1 MRKSKKRKS
10 LAQIAM
16 QSSASPIAKL
26 PEEILSLI
34 FILAAPRLELDDAV
48 LPRDYEY
55 PILDDIM
62 RLKRSFPLVCKYW
75 RRVAR
80 STPNLWS
87 TILAS
92 EPTHASKMIALSQ
105 SAPLHVIVST
115 SKLPL
120 ARPFIEP
127 VGFRISELDIF
138 VDDNFAPGSVGME
151 GAMET
156 HVEESL
162 LASISLHALFMLRI
176 FSTKDAFISK
186 GIPWKGLTSLRFLQ
200 LAHILP
206 MDELPELPRLT
217 NLHINSLLGVELRWL
232 LRALVNLQSI
242 QCVDVSHVSSAH
254 PEDAALSSFQAILL
268 PKLDKLKI
276 VTTTLAALKLFDYI
290 RPPRSVVI
298 EAKYV
303 NPRSDDASPL
313 TYLSSLK
320 NFIRSHYR
328 GSSSR
333 TQMLRI
339 SARKHPSVRVF
350 VDISLGALDRPLLSL
365 SFTTDNLETSD
376 YVALLSALPLSNIRE
391 LALTTQVT
399 DFALHTLTETWPLRL
414 YDIHSK
420 RLVKRAVYTRQI
432 AQTVYAQISSQPPAS
447 VNEERKR
454 CLRAVRAYGILS
466 HRWGSHELTLEE
478 LENGRVDERNHGKF
492 IKFCE
497 IAGSQYQ
504 CRYVWIDTACINK
517 QDQEELDAS
526 IPSMF
531 TWYRNAHVCIVHLA
545 ETDTFE
551 DIERDCWF
559 TRGWTLQ
566 ELLAPGGLAF
576 YFRNWTRVDPTSPFD
591 IIRKL
596 DSPSDF
602 SRQRWLNQKGERSA
616 LIRQCILNA
625 SDINENDLLGYTPDA
640 SDLEKVLNWLHRRET
655 GVPEDRAYCVVSL
668 LNVFL
673 PVKYGEGCDEASR
686 RLEEA
691 CYLVH
696 GGVTDK
702 IKPLRRRRPR
712 STHRI
717 VGIRHD
723 APGIC
728 NEHHQLGSPL
738 IIEVVPPFMFPQY
751 KDPVKTLVLYMQFP
765 LDDAYIQKFVSVSTA
780 EGKLTLVDTMQ
791 GQDVPCRLIYS
802 SRPGVSSSR
811 ALDAGSVGVGKRLE
825 R

>member
-1 MRKSKKRKS
+1 
-10 LAQIAM
+10 
-16 QSSASPIAKL
+16 
-26 PEEILSLI
+26 
-34 FILAAPRLELDDAV
+34 
-48 LPRDYEY
+48 
-55 PILDDIM
+55 
-62 RLKRSFPLVCKYW
+62 
-75 RRVAR
+75 
-80 STPNLWS
+80 
-87 TILAS
+87 
-92 EPTHASKMIALSQ
+92 MIALSQ

-232 LRALVNLQSI
+232 LRALVNFQSI

-276 VTTTLAALKLFDYI
+276 VTTTLAAFKLFDYI
-290 RPPRSVVI
+290 RPPRSAVI

-399 DFALHTLTETWPLRL
+399 DFALHTSVLPLCTRL
-414 YDIHSK
+414 HTMISDEGSLRSLHSYFCDGNNK
-420 RLVKRAVYTRQI
+420 SFNPKLSAF
-432 AQTVYAQISSQPPAS
+432 
-447 VNEERKR
+447 
-454 CLRAVRAYGILS
+454 GIDNVAFS
-466 HRWGSHELTLEE
+466 HDGRDHE
-478 LENGRVDERNHGKF
+478 
-492 IKFCE
+492 
-497 IAGSQYQ
+497 
-504 CRYVWIDTACINK
+504 
-517 QDQEELDAS
+517 
-526 IPSMF
+526 
-531 TWYRNAHVCIVHLA
+531 
-545 ETDTFE
+545 
-551 DIERDCWF
+551 
-559 TRGWTLQ
+559 
-566 ELLAPGGLAF
+566 
-576 YFRNWTRVDPTSPFD
+576 
-591 IIRKL
+591 
-596 DSPSDF
+596 
-602 SRQRWLNQKGERSA
+602 
-616 LIRQCILNA
+616 
-625 SDINENDLLGYTPDA
+625 NENDQLLVDILEERQRTP
-640 SDLEKVLNWLHRRET
+640 
-655 GVPEDRAYCVVSL
+655 
-668 LNVFL
+668 L
-673 PVKYGEGCDEASR
+673 PVQVVILSACTLSQAS
-686 RLEEA
+686 
-691 CYLVH
+691 
-696 GGVTDK
+696 
-702 IKPLRRRRPR
+702 
-712 STHRI
+712 
-717 VGIRHD
+717 
-723 APGIC
+723 
-728 NEHHQLGSPL
+728 
-738 IIEVVPPFMFPQY
+738 
-751 KDPVKTLVLYMQFP
+751 
-765 LDDAYIQKFVSVSTA
+765 
-780 EGKLTLVDTMQ
+780 
-791 GQDVPCRLIYS
+791 
-802 SRPGVSSSR
+802 
-811 ALDAGSVGVGKRLE
+811 LE
-825 R
+825 RLKKLVPIVWMSDQEL